1 MKKFIKG
8 RWFPLLVEIIVFWV
22 VAFVMAKF
30 GWRITYAPDLE
41 NSWDAVS
48 GVASWVGVIIAL
60 AGVVASFLAVWAAIR
75 IPKEIAREQNNIT
88 QIEHRQ
94 EIKETIHE
102 LSGMIQSMELDNLC
116 RANISNDRDQ
126 RKGYMYLFMS
136 YLENYTNNQKIIK
149 KYNSYFGEYQETVKD
164 FFARYKAICYYIMC
178 LMWIDD
184 KADVIRELQYAIEE
198 TNEFIKSDKF
208 SGLCTYMEQT
218 LNVNK

>member
-1 MKKFIKG
+1 MKNFIKG
-8 RWFPLLVEIIVFWV
+8 RWFPLLVGILVV
-22 VAFVMAKF
+22 VAVAFVMALF
-30 GWRITYAPDLE
+30 GWRITYAPNLE

-116 RANISNDRDQ
+116 RANISNDRAQ
-126 RKGYMYLFMS
+126 RKEYMHSFMP
-136 YLENYTNNQKIIK
+136 YFETYTDNQMIIT
-149 KYNSYFGEYQETVKD
+149 KYNSYFGKYQKTVRV

-178 LMWIDD
+178 LMWMDD
-184 KADVIRELQYAIEE
+184 KADIIQ
-198 TNEFIKSDKF
+198 
-208 SGLCTYMEQT
+208 
-218 LNVNK
+218 

>member
-1 MKKFIKG
+1 MKNFIKG
-8 RWFPLLVEIIVFWV
+8 RWFPLLVGILVV
-22 VAFVMAKF
+22 VAVAFVMALF
-30 GWRITYAPDLE
+30 GWRITYAPNLE

-116 RANISNDRDQ
+116 RANISNDRAQ
-126 RKGYMYLFMS
+126 RKEYMHSFMPYFETYTDKQRDGIIFFVLFLILYS
-136 YLENYTNNQKIIK
+136 HFCSIPI
-149 KYNSYFGEYQETVKD
+149 
-164 FFARYKAICYYIMC
+164 
-178 LMWIDD
+178 
-184 KADVIRELQYAIEE
+184 
-198 TNEFIKSDKF
+198 
-208 SGLCTYMEQT
+208 T
-218 LNVNK
+218 L